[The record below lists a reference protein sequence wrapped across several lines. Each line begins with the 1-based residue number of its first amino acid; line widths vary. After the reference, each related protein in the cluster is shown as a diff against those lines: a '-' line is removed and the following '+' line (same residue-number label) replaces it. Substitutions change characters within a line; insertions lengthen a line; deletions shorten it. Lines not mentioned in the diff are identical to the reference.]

1 MKKIMKS
8 FVLLSLCLIVL
19 LSLLT
24 SCTKNSDDI
33 KAPSGFAV
41 CTSDVADCYFFYPMS
56 VWLPSESAGYLS
68 LVKADHSNDSSS
80 VVLNSWEVEV
90 PLGSSEDSY
99 MSIKEYWNGISSDGA
114 LSNVQSF
121 DGYVKTLSELVNGYT
136 SVEEKE
142 LKIGEYDAYSV
153 VYTGAVADVSLK
165 IKQVCIAVP
174 NGNHTVMYCFT
185 YTSSPDS
192 YDYNIAAFD
201 EMTKTFSLK

>member
-1 MKKIMKS
+1 MRKNFKS
-8 FVLLSLCLIVL
+8 IVLFTLCLVCI

-24 SCTKNSDDI
+24 SCSKSSEDI
-33 KAPSGFAV
+33 KAPAGFAV

-99 MSIKEYWNGISSDGA
+99 MSIKEYWSGIPSTGA
-114 LSNVQSF
+114 LDNVQSF
-121 DGYVKTLSELVNGYT
+121 DGYVKTLSELISGYT
-136 SVEEKE
+136 SVSEEE
-142 LKIGEYDAYSV
+142 IKIGEYDAYSV
-153 VYTGAVADVSLK
+153 VYTGNIAGVSLK
-165 IKQVCIAVP
+165 VKQVCIAVP
-174 NGNHTVMYCFT
+174 DGNHTALYCFT

-192 YDYNIAAFD
+192 FDYNIAAFD
-201 EMTKTFSLK
+201 EMTKTFALK